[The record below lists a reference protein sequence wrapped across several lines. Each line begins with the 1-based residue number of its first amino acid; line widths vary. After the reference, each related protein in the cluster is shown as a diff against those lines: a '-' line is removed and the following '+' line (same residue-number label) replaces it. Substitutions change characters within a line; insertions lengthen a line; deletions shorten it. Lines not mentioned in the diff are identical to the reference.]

1 MRSAIREASAAVGYP
16 DVRVMM
22 QGSSPLGDG
31 RNRFT
36 LLHAGVGAP
45 FTHATQFVRRRRDLR
60 VRKGTSTMIGF
71 AIGTACLAGLVAMR
85 RRACGGSGPGSC
97 AGGGSSCH
105 GRGPRRSLRRLFW
118 HLGASREQARALRDA
133 AASVRDAA
141 FARAGEVRRT
151 RDDVAEALRAD
162 SLDSA
167 RIEAAFARHDEAL
180 AAMRAAV
187 RDALAKVHATL
198 DAKQRDRLADLVE
211 WGPLGFGA
219 GGWS

>member
-1 MRSAIREASAAVGYP
+1 
-16 DVRVMM
+16 
-22 QGSSPLGDG
+22 
-31 RNRFT
+31 
-36 LLHAGVGAP
+36 
-45 FTHATQFVRRRRDLR
+45 
-60 VRKGTSTMIGF
+60 MIGF
-71 AIGTACLAGLVAMR
+71 VIGTACLAGLVAMR
-85 RRACGGSGPGSC
+85 RRACGGRGAGAC
-97 AGGGSSCH
+97 AGGGSAFH
-105 GRGPRRSLRRLFW
+105 GHGDGRGPSRSLRRLFW

-133 AASVRDAA
+133 AASVREVA

-151 RDDVAEALRAD
+151 RDDVAEALRGE

-180 AAMRAAV
+180 AAMRTAV

-198 DAKQRDRLADLVE
+198 DAKQRDRLADLLE